1 MSIIL
6 EKSRNIAIIGTGIS
20 GLGIANLLYPH
31 HNIKVYEKNDY
42 IGGHSRTI
50 DVNTPDGKVPVDSG
64 FIVFN
69 KRNYPLLTSLFSYL
83 NVEIEKSDMSFGV
96 SINGGWLEYG
106 TMGLENFF
114 AQKSNI
120 LNLKFLNMIKDILKF
135 NRKSHLYLESDSGI
149 TIKDCLDELNLGEW
163 FRKYYLLPMGGAIWS
178 TPISSMLE
186 FPAKTFIRFFE
197 NHGLLTINDHPQWYT
212 VKNGSREYIKCLT
225 KQFSHNIF
233 LNRSVNKVIRKAN
246 TIIVYDSDGNVDNYD
261 EVIFACH
268 ADQALKI
275 IDNPSEMEISV
286 LSNFI
291 YKPNRMVVHSDISF
305 MPKRKGAWASWVY
318 FSENQKDH
326 HANISL
332 SYWMNNLQPL
342 KTKTPIIATLNPS
355 REPIKKHIYDEHWFD
370 HPVFDAK
377 AINAQ
382 EKIEDIQGKD
392 RFWFCGAYQR
402 YGFHEDGLLSAVKI
416 AEKMGIKPV
425 WI

>member
-1 MSIIL
+1 MSVIL

-31 HNIKVYEKNDY
+31 HNIKVYENNDY

-50 DVNTPDGKVPVDSG
+50 DVNTPDGKVPVDTG

-69 KRNYPLLTSLFSYL
+69 KRNYPLLTSLFSNL
-83 NVEIEKSDMSFGV
+83 NVEVEKSDMSFGV
-96 SINGGWLEYG
+96 SVNGGWLEYG

-135 NRKSHLYLESDSGI
+135 NRKSHLYLESDSDI
-149 TIKDCLDELNLGEW
+149 TIKECLDELNLGEW

-178 TPISSMLE
+178 APISSMLE

-197 NHGLLTINDHPQWYT
+197 NHGLLTINNHPQWYT
-212 VKNGSREYIKCLT
+212 VKNGSREYVKRLT

-233 LNRSVNKVIRKAN
+233 LNRSVNKVIRKPN
-246 TIIVYDSDGNVDNYD
+246 TIIVYDSDGNIDHYD

-286 LSNFI
+286 LSNFL

-305 MPKRKGAWASWVY
+305 MPKRKAAWASWVY
-318 FSENQKDH
+318 LSENQKDH

-342 KTKTPIIATLNPS
+342 KTNTPIIATLNPS
-355 REPIKKHIYDEHWFD
+355 REPIKKLIYDEHWFD
-370 HPVFDAK
+370 HPVFDTK